1 MELYYHTMISYFY
14 KKPTKIQEWIKMART
29 KNTHAF
35 QSDIKHYDKIR
46 DILRY
51 LYMYG
56 SSSKEELVE
65 KKLSKSISS
74 FYDTKQRIENYID
87 GEYLQEH
94 KSKEKGSGKKYR
106 FMYDPFICPVNY
118 LADTYQN
125 CSYVIDDFI
134 FYFCLMQTFTDP
146 DFRQKPYEYASNEYG
161 EEYDE
166 IDDCMD
172 YMHEF
177 TINDLITTIQIVFDT
192 NQDLLEKLNGIPG
205 NTEHS
210 ELLFTL
216 PKVRARIQELS
227 DIGIFVNTSKDTY
240 RLSDDIFADLD
251 ADELKDVQLM
261 TQFFYNCSFLTIPGY
276 YLSSTICEYMQSNFI
291 EETDSFFNK
300 QENPVFF
307 YKNHRLQNVIDDDIT
322 CTVLDAIHNTNAI
335 QYKYRT
341 KGGSLKDCTVL
352 PMKLVIDYQ
361 YGRQYFFCYDYE
373 HKVFNMQRLSSVSEV
388 TIAKKIKVSQKYE
401 FFEEKITKKTDLH
414 HLYNQVYSQ
423 HFEYVWNIAMNETTS
438 TVLIHFVFP
447 EEDYQK
453 QLNRLKST
461 RHHGTLTELG
471 NGRVDFSVT
480 VQSELE
486 LVPWIRGYGVYAIVD
501 HVTNPALAE
510 RIKNDWKE
518 AMKQYGIIQ

>member
-1 MELYYHTMISYFY
+1 MS
-14 KKPTKIQEWIKMART
+14 KT

-87 GEYLQEH
+87 GEYLQEY
-94 KSKEKGSGKKYR
+94 KPKEKGSGKKYR

-134 FYFCLMQTFTDP
+134 FYFCLMQSFANP
-146 DFRQKPYEYASNEYG
+146 NFRQKPYEYASDKYRKK
-161 EEYDE
+161 
-166 IDDCMD
+166 DDCME

-177 TINDLITTIQIVFDT
+177 TIRDLATTLQIVFEA
-192 NQDLLEKLNGIPG
+192 NQDLLEVFNSIPV
-205 NTEHS
+205 NEEHG

-216 PKVRARIQELS
+216 PKVRARLQELS
-227 DIGIFVNTSKDTY
+227 DIGIIVNTSKDTY
-240 RLSDDIFADLD
+240 RLSDDIFANLEK
-251 ADELKDVQLM
+251 DELKDVQLM
-261 TQFFYNCSFLTIPGY
+261 TQYFYNCSFLTIPGY
-276 YLSSTICEYMQSNFI
+276 YLSATIGEYIQTIFI
-291 EETDSFFNK
+291 EKTDSFFNK
-300 QENPVFF
+300 QENPIFI

-322 CTVLDAIHNTNAI
+322 WAVLDAIHNINAI

-341 KGGSLKDCTVL
+341 KSGFLKECTVL

-373 HKVFNMQRLSSVSEV
+373 YKVFNMQRLSSVSEI
-388 TIAKKIKVSQKYE
+388 TIAKKIKEPQKYE
-401 FFEEKITKKTDLH
+401 FCTEKITEDTDLH
-414 HLYNQVYSQ
+414 RMYNQVYSQ
-423 HFEYVWNIAMNETTS
+423 HFEQVWNIAMNEKS
-438 TVLIHFVFP
+438 SKVLIHFTFP
-447 EEDYQK
+447 DREYTK

-461 RHHGTLTELG
+461 RHHGILTELG

-486 LVPWIRGYGVYAIVD
+486 LVPWIRGYGAYAVVD
-501 HVTNPALAE
+501 SNINPELANKLKTDWQEAL
-510 RIKNDWKE
+510 
-518 AMKQYGIIQ
+518 KQYGIIQ

>member
-1 MELYYHTMISYFY
+1 
-14 KKPTKIQEWIKMART
+14 MAKT

-65 KKLSKSISS
+65 KRLSKSISS

-118 LADTYQN
+118 LAETYQN

-146 DFRQKPYEYASNEYG
+146 DFRLRPYEYAS
-161 EEYDE
+161 EEYEE
-166 IDDCMD
+166 IDDCIN
-172 YMHEF
+172 YMQEF
-177 TINDLITTIQIVFDT
+177 TINELITMLQIVFDT
-192 NQDLLEKLNGIPG
+192 NQELLEQLNGIGG

-210 ELLFTL
+210 EVLFTL
-216 PKVRARIQELS
+216 PKVRARMIELA
-227 DIGIFVNTSKDTY
+227 DIGIFVSTSKDTY
-240 RLSDDIFADLD
+240 RLSSDIFMDLD

-261 TQFFYNCSFLTIPGY
+261 AQYFYNCSFLTIPGY
-276 YLSSTICEYMQSNFI
+276 YLSSTVGEYAQSNFI

-322 CTVLDAIHNTNAI
+322 WAVLDAIHNTNVI

-341 KGGSLKDCTVL
+341 KSGSLKEYTVL
-352 PMKLVIDYQ
+352 PIKLVIDYQ
-361 YGRQYFFCYDYE
+361 YGRQYFFCYDYAY
-373 HKVFNMQRLSSVSEV
+373 KGFNMQRLSSVSDVSVMKKFKQPQKFEFV
-388 TIAKKIKVSQKYE
+388 EDKIAKD
-401 FFEEKITKKTDLH
+401 TDIH
-414 HLYNQVYSQ
+414 QIYNHLYSK
-423 HFEYVWNIAMNETTS
+423 HFDYVWNIAMGENTS
-438 TVLIHFVFP
+438 DVLIHFHFP
-447 EEDYQK
+447 EESYSK
-453 QLNRLKST
+453 QLSRLKST
-461 RHHGTLTELG
+461 RHHGTITELG
-471 NGRVDFSVT
+471 NGCVDFSVT

-486 LVPWIRGYGVYAIVD
+486 LVPWIRGYGAYAIVD
-501 HVTNPALAE
+501 QNSNPDLAAK
-510 RIKNDWKE
+510 IKTDWE
-518 AMKQYGIIQ
+518 EEMKQYGIIQ

>member
-1 MELYYHTMISYFY
+1 
-14 KKPTKIQEWIKMART
+14 MAKT

-94 KSKEKGSGKKYR
+94 KSKEKGSRKKYR

-134 FYFCLMQTFTDP
+134 FYFCLMQAFTDP
-146 DFRQKPYEYASNEYG
+146 DYWKKPYEYASDEC
-161 EEYDE
+161 DE
-166 IDDCMD
+166 IDFID
-172 YMHEF
+172 YKSEF
-177 TINDLITTIQIVFDT
+177 NIKDLISTIQMIFEA
-192 NQDLLEKLNGIPG
+192 NQKLLEKFNGIPG
-205 NTEHS
+205 NAEHC

-227 DIGIFVNTSKDTY
+227 DIGIIVNTSKDTY
-240 RLSDDIFADLD
+240 RLSDDIFADLE
-251 ADELKDVQLM
+251 ADELKDVQLL
-261 TQFFYNCSFLTIPGY
+261 TQYFYNCSLLTIPGY
-276 YLSSTICEYMQSNFI
+276 YLSATIGEYAQSNFS

-307 YKNHRLQNVIDDDIT
+307 YKNHRLQNVIDDDVT
-322 CTVLDAIHNTNAI
+322 WAVLDAIHNTNAI

-341 KGGSLKDCTVL
+341 KSSYLKECTVL
-352 PMKLVIDYQ
+352 PIKLVIDYQ

-373 HKVFNMQRLSSVSEV
+373 YKVFNMQRLSSVSEL
-388 TIAKKIKVSQKYE
+388 TIARKIKESQKYE
-401 FFEEKITKKTDLH
+401 FFAEKISKDTDLH
-414 HLYNQVYSQ
+414 RMYSQVYSQ
-423 HFEYVWNIAMNETTS
+423 HFEHVWNIAMSERTS
-438 TVLIHFVFP
+438 TVLIHFTFP
-447 EEDYQK
+447 EGEYQK

-461 RHHGTLTELG
+461 RHHGLITELG
-471 NGRVDFSVT
+471 NGHVDFSVT

-486 LVPWIRGYGVYAIVD
+486 LVPWIRGYGAYAVVD
-501 HVTNPALAE
+501 AGTNPDLADK
-510 RIKNDWKE
+510 IKTDWEE

>member
-1 MELYYHTMISYFY
+1 MV
-14 KKPTKIQEWIKMART
+14 KK

-74 FYDTKQRIENYID
+74 FYDTRQRIKNYID

-118 LADTYQN
+118 LAETYQN

-134 FYFCLMQTFTDP
+134 FYFCLMQAFTDP
-146 DFRQKPYEYASNEYG
+146 DFRQRPYEYASKEY
-161 EEYDE
+161 EE
-166 IDDCMD
+166 IDDCIN
-172 YMHEF
+172 YMQEF
-177 TINDLITTIQIVFDT
+177 TINELITTLQIIFDT
-192 NQDLLEKLNGIPG
+192 NQELLEQLNGIGG

-210 ELLFTL
+210 EVLFTL
-216 PKVRARIQELS
+216 PKVRARIIELA
-227 DIGIFVNTSKDTY
+227 DIGILVSTSKDTY
-240 RLSDDIFADLD
+240 RLSSDIFMDLD

-261 TQFFYNCSFLTIPGY
+261 AQYFYNCSFLTIPGY
-276 YLSSTICEYMQSNFI
+276 YLSSTVGEYVQSNFI

-322 CTVLDAIHNTNAI
+322 WTVLDAIHNTNVI
-335 QYKYRT
+335 QYKY
-341 KGGSLKDCTVL
+341 KPKSGSLKECTVL
-352 PMKLVIDYQ
+352 PIKLVIDYQ
-361 YGRQYFFCYDYE
+361 YGRQYFFCYDYAY
-373 HKVFNMQRLSSVSEV
+373 KGFNMQRLSSVSDVSV
-388 TIAKKIKVSQKYE
+388 TKKIKQPQKFE
-401 FFEEKITKKTDLH
+401 FVEDKIAKDTDIH
-414 HLYNQVYSQ
+414 QIYNHVYSK
-423 HFEYVWNIAMNETTS
+423 HFDSVWNIAMGENTS
-438 TVLIHFVFP
+438 DVLIHFHFP
-447 EEDYQK
+447 EKSYLK
-453 QLNRLKST
+453 QLSRLKST
-461 RHHGTLTELG
+461 RRHGTITELG
-471 NGRVDFSVT
+471 NGRVDFSVA

-486 LVPWIRGYGVYAIVD
+486 LVPWIRGYGAYAIVD
-501 HVTNPALAE
+501 QDTNPDLAAK
-510 RIKNDWKE
+510 IKTDWEE
-518 AMKQYGIIQ
+518 AMKQYEIIQ

>member
-1 MELYYHTMISYFY
+1 
-14 KKPTKIQEWIKMART
+14 MAKT
-29 KNTHAF
+29 KNTHTF

-74 FYDTKQRIENYID
+74 FYDSKQRIKNYID

-134 FYFCLMQTFTDP
+134 FYFCLMQSFTDP
-146 DFRQKPYEYASNEYG
+146 DFRQKPYEYIS
-161 EEYDE
+161 EEYVSKEYAE
-166 IDDCMD
+166 IDDCMN
-172 YMHEF
+172 YMQEF
-177 TINDLITTIQIVFDT
+177 TINDLITTLQIVFDT
-192 NQDLLEKLNGIPG
+192 NKELLKGLNNIPPD
-205 NTEHS
+205 NTEPLDNAEPS
-210 ELLFTL
+210 EMLFTL
-216 PKVRARIQELS
+216 PKVRARIQELA
-227 DIGIFVNTSKDTY
+227 DIGILVSTSKNAY
-240 RLSDDIFADLD
+240 RLSDDIFADLN

-261 TQFFYNCSFLTIPGY
+261 AQYFYNCSFLTIPGY
-276 YLSSTICEYMQSNFI
+276 YLSSTIGEYAQSNFI

-322 CTVLDAIHNTNAI
+322 WTVLDAIHNTNAI

-341 KGGSLKDCTVL
+341 RNGSLKECTVL
-352 PMKLVIDYQ
+352 PIKLVIDYQ
-361 YGRQYFFCYDYE
+361 YGRQYFFCYDYVY
-373 HKVFNMQRLSSVSEV
+373 KGFNMQRLSSVSEIS
-388 TIAKKIKVSQKYE
+388 TAKKIKQPQKFE
-401 FFEEKITKKTDLH
+401 FVEDKLTKDIDIH
-414 HLYNQVYSQ
+414 HIYNQVYSK
-423 HFEYVWNIAMNETTS
+423 HFECVWNIAMGEGTS
-438 TVLIHFVFP
+438 EVLIHFNFP
-447 EEDYQK
+447 EGDYSK
-453 QLNRLKST
+453 QISRLKST

-486 LVPWIRGYGVYAIVD
+486 LVPWIRGYGAYAVVD
-501 HVTNPALAE
+501 QNTNPDLAAKIKTDWEEAL
-510 RIKNDWKE
+510 
-518 AMKQYGIIQ
+518 KQYGIIQ

>member
-1 MELYYHTMISYFY
+1 
-14 KKPTKIQEWIKMART
+14 MAKT

-134 FYFCLMQTFTDP
+134 FYFCLMQAFTDP
-146 DFRQKPYEYASNEYG
+146 DYRQKPYEYASDVCG
-161 EEYDE
+161 EEYGE
-166 IDDCMD
+166 IDDCID

-192 NQDLLEKLNGIPG
+192 NQDLLEVLNGIPG
-205 NTEHS
+205 NAEHS

-227 DIGIFVNTSKDTY
+227 DIGIIVKTSRDTY
-240 RLSDDIFADLD
+240 RLSDDIFADLE
-251 ADELKDVQLM
+251 ADELKDVLLL

-276 YLSSTICEYMQSNFI
+276 YLSATIGEYVQSNFI

-322 CTVLDAIHNTNAI
+322 WAVLDAIHNTNAI

-341 KGGSLKDCTVL
+341 KSGFLKECTVL
-352 PMKLVIDYQ
+352 PIKLVIDYQ

-373 HKVFNMQRLSSVSEV
+373 YKVFNMQRLSSVSEV
-388 TIAKKIKVSQKYE
+388 TIARRIKSPQKYE
-401 FFEEKITKKTDLH
+401 FFAEKINKDTNLH
-414 HLYNQVYSQ
+414 RMYNQVYSQ
-423 HFEYVWNIAMNETTS
+423 YFEHVWNIAMSEKTS
-438 TVLIHFVFP
+438 TVLIHFTFP
-447 EEDYQK
+447 EGEYQK

-461 RHHGTLTELG
+461 RHHGLITELG
-471 NGRVDFSVT
+471 NGHVDFSVT

-486 LVPWIRGYGVYAIVD
+486 LVPWIREYGAYAVVD
-501 HVTNPALAE
+501 AGTNPDLAGK
-510 RIKNDWKE
+510 IKIDWEE